1 MKKIFTNWQIP
12 KDMEEKILP
21 KFPTE
26 CLGTILKK
34 YTIELAEELQV
45 PEDMVGTAILGIL
58 GLCNQGKYKVE
69 ARKGWQETLNL
80 FTLIIANPSEKKS
93 PICKRLTNSIYEYE
107 KQKNISLQPKIMSS
121 KDNKQIL
128 EKKLANLKK
137 KLIKNDNANKDSKI
151 NIENI
156 KKEIK
161 DLQEQLIEFEEVNEV
176 KLIADDVTPEALSS
190 IMAKNNEKMA
200 IISAEGGIFATM
212 NGRYNNNVPNFDIF
226 LKAYSNEPIKIDR
239 QNGETKTLYNPLLT
253 MVLFVQPVIL
263 EQVFSN
269 YAFKGRGLCSRFLYT
284 YPESKVGKR
293 AINTKLVSEEL
304 ENNYN
309 ELIANLISTNI
320 ENKILKLS
328 DEAYFK
334 FIEFNEFLEN
344 QLLEN
349 LYDMNDWAG
358 KLLGIALR
366 LAGNLHVVNNYSTY
380 NFEINE
386 QIMESAIKLSKY
398 FLSHAQNVYSIIG
411 TNAEYIKAKRIIR
424 ILKSKNIK
432 GTIKRHD
439 IYRLVRGS
447 GINKVKDIFEPCNLL
462 IELGYFRQLDQIY
475 NGSGRKPDILIELNP
490 LVFN

>member
-1 MKKIFTNWQIP
+1 MKKPITNWQIP
-12 KDMEEKILP
+12 KDMKEKVLP

-26 CLGTILKK
+26 CLGTILKN

-93 PICKRLTNSIYEYE
+93 PICKRLTSAIYEYE

-128 EKKLANLKK
+128 EKKLTNLKRE
-137 KLIKNDNANKDSKI
+137 LIKNDNGNKDSKI
-151 NIENI
+151 NIENT

-161 DLQEQLIEFEEVNEV
+161 NLQKQLIEFNEVNEL

-226 LKAYSNEPIKIDR
+226 LKSYSNEPIKIDR
-239 QNGETKTLYNPLLT
+239 QNGETKTMYNPLLT
-253 MVLFVQPVIL
+253 MVLFVQPIIL

-269 YAFKGRGLCSRFLYT
+269 NIFKGRGLCARFLYT
-284 YPESKVGKR
+284 YPKSKVGKR
-293 AINTKLVSEEL
+293 VINTRLVNEIT

-309 ELIANLISTNI
+309 QLINNLILNNM
-320 ENKILKLS
+320 ENQILRLS
-328 DEAYFK
+328 NEANFK
-334 FIEFNEFLEN
+334 FIEFNEWLET
-344 QLLEN
+344 QLLN
-349 LYDMNDWAG
+349 DLYDMHDWSG
-358 KLLGIALR
+358 KLLGIVLR
-366 LAGNLHVVNNYSTY
+366 LAGNLHVAENYSPD
-380 NFEINE
+380 NLEINE
-386 QIMESAIKLSKY
+386 ITMENAIKLSKY
-398 FLSHAQNVYSIIG
+398 FLEHAKNVYSIIE
-411 TNAEYIKAKRIIR
+411 TNAEFIKAKRIIR
-424 ILKSKNIK
+424 ILKSKNVK